1 MQPTMENDMHTHRR
15 PILVFALLLAT
26 LPGAPYE
33 ARAQNAGAVTLADVH
48 GLTYSPDGKS
58 LLVAHHHGIAVY
70 AAGKWSTSSGP
81 QHDYMGFSATKDS
94 FYSSGHPAR
103 GSGLS
108 NPLGMIRSTDA
119 GKTWAKLGLERESD
133 FHLLATSYGTNAVYV
148 YNPGSNSKM
157 NSPGIYHTVNNGFVW
172 NRAQAGG
179 FSGPPTSLA
188 VHPSDPKVVAV
199 GSKGGLYLSTDSG
212 DSFRALATD
221 DQVLAAFFDLDGTHL
236 LLSSYAGAPALLR
249 VNWKTGAKRS
259 VTLPPMS
266 RDAVAYIAQN
276 PASRNEYAIATFE
289 RSVFLSKDMGKGWT
303 QIAQNGQAK

>member
-1 MQPTMENDMHTHRR
+1 MHTHRR
-15 PILVFALLLAT
+15 PILVFALLLAA
-26 LPGAPYE
+26 LPGAPDE

-70 AAGKWSTSSGP
+70 AAGMWSTSP
-81 QHDYMGFSATKDS
+81 ALRHDYMGFSATKDG

-103 GSGLS
+103 GSGLT
-108 NPLGMIRSTDA
+108 NPFGVIRSTDG
-119 GKTWAKLGLERESD
+119 GKSWVKLSLEGEAD

-157 NSPGIYHTVNNGFVW
+157 KTPGIYYTLNSGFVW
-172 NRAQAGG
+172 NRAKAGG
-179 FSGPPTSLA
+179 FSDQPTSLA

-212 DSFRALATD
+212 DSFRAMATG

-276 PASRNEYAIATFE
+276 PANRIEYAIATFE
-289 RSVFLSKDMGKGWT
+289 RNVYITRDGGQSWQQIAREGKGL
-303 QIAQNGQAK
+303 

>member
-1 MQPTMENDMHTHRR
+1 MHTHRR

-70 AAGKWSTSSGP
+70 AAGMWSTSP
-81 QHDYMGFSATKDS
+81 ALRHDYMGFSATKDG

-103 GSGLS
+103 GSGLT
-108 NPLGMIRSTDA
+108 NPFGVIRSTDG
-119 GKTWAKLGLERESD
+119 GKSWVKLSLEGEAD

-157 NSPGIYHTVNNGFVW
+157 KTPGIYYTLNSGFVW
-172 NRAQAGG
+172 NRAKAGG
-179 FSGPPTSLA
+179 FSDQPTSLA

-212 DSFRALATD
+212 DSFRAMATG

-276 PASRNEYAIATFE
+276 PANRIEYAIATFE
-289 RSVFLSKDMGKGWT
+289 RNVYITRDGGQSWQQIAREGKGL
-303 QIAQNGQAK
+303 

>member
-1 MQPTMENDMHTHRR
+1 MHTHRR
-15 PILVFALLLAT
+15 PILVFALLLAA
-26 LPGAPYE
+26 LPGAPDE

-70 AAGKWSTSSGP
+70 AAGMWSTSP
-81 QHDYMGFSATKDS
+81 ALRHDYMGFSATKDG

-103 GSGLS
+103 GSGLT
-108 NPLGMIRSTDA
+108 NPFGVIRSTDG
-119 GKTWAKLGLERESD
+119 GKSWVKLSLEGEAD

-157 NSPGIYHTVNNGFVW
+157 KTPGIYYTLNSGFVW
-172 NRAQAGG
+172 NRAKAGG
-179 FSGPPTSLA
+179 FSDQPTSLA

-276 PASRNEYAIATFE
+276 PANRIEYAIATFE
-289 RSVFLSKDMGKGWT
+289 RNVYITRDGGQSWQQIAREGKGL
-303 QIAQNGQAK
+303 

>member
-1 MQPTMENDMHTHRR
+1 MHTHRR
-15 PILVFALLLAT
+15 PILVFALLLAA
-26 LPGAPYE
+26 LPGTPDE

-70 AAGKWSTSSGP
+70 AAGMWSTSP
-81 QHDYMGFSATKDS
+81 ALRHDYMGFSATKDG

-103 GSGLS
+103 GSGLT
-108 NPLGMIRSTDA
+108 NPFGVIRSTDG
-119 GKTWAKLGLERESD
+119 GKSWVKLSLEGEAD

-157 NSPGIYHTVNNGFVW
+157 KTPGIYYTLNSGFVW
-172 NRAQAGG
+172 NRAKAGG
-179 FSGPPTSLA
+179 FSDQPTSLA

-212 DSFRALATD
+212 DSFRAMATG

-276 PASRNEYAIATFE
+276 PANRIEYAIATFE
-289 RSVFLSKDMGKGWT
+289 RNVYITRDGGQSWQQIAREGKGL
-303 QIAQNGQAK
+303 